1 MEWPRLDLDTRELET
16 ARRATAVSSPEGDPR
31 RLRRGGDPDQG
42 SHLLVGRGQIGG
54 RRVRL
59 LREAIDGDRF
69 PLSPR
74 VQVWRAI
81 LARLRPELERPAA
94 LPAPKVYAP
103 PSRGRYRRR
112 G

>member
-16 ARRATAVSSPEGDPR
+16 ARRATAVSSPEGDPG
-31 RLRRGGDPDQG
+31 RLRRGGDHDQG
-42 SHLLVGRGQIGG
+42 SHLLVGRGQISR

-81 LARLRPELERPAA
+81 LARF
-94 LPAPKVYAP
+94 
-103 PSRGRYRRR
+103 S
-112 G
+112 

>member
-1 MEWPRLDLDTRELET
+1 VAATGFGYPGAGDSA
-16 ARRATAVSSPEGDPR
+16 ARHCRKLAGGRSPSIASGKR
-31 RLRRGGDPDQG
+31 PDQG

-59 LREAIDGDRF
+59 RREAIDGDRF

-74 VQVWRAI
+74 IAVLRSI
-81 LARLRPELERPAA
+81 LAQLRPEPARA
-94 LPAPKVYAP
+94 PLPPLRNYVP
-103 PSRGRYRRR
+103 PSKGRYRRR